1 MSGSLLLILAVW
13 LLLMAPLLL
22 RKQSP
27 VRRTSRGMSETRI
40 LHEGGAKR
48 SRRPSRLLP
57 AEGHYMSSDEDVD
70 ADIDFVEAEPE
81 YVLFDE
87 DVDTRDEERASE
99 HADIAGGVETVDAEV
114 DEDRAD
120 VVENAADET
129 TNLETLEGELVD
141 ADAEDL
147 DGEEH
152 VADAQRRTVPAEAP
166 AVSAESVTVD
176 AELADDAA
184 DTMAH
189 EDEKHE
195 DAGADT
201 PAPLRVTAAE
211 QTDTAD
217 ADIED

>member
-129 TNLETLEGELVD
+129 TNLETLRVNSSTLMLRTWT
-141 ADAEDL
+141 ARSTWRMPSA
-147 DGEEH
+147 
-152 VADAQRRTVPAEAP
+152 AQSRPRRRP
-166 AVSAESVTVD
+166 
-176 AELADDAA
+176 
-184 DTMAH
+184 
-189 EDEKHE
+189 
-195 DAGADT
+195 
-201 PAPLRVTAAE
+201 
-211 QTDTAD
+211 
-217 ADIED
+217 

>member
-1 MSGSLLLILAVW
+1 
-13 LLLMAPLLL
+13 MAPLLL

-129 TNLETLEGELVD
+129 TNLATVEGEVAA
-141 ADAEDL
+141 ADAEDRVGQE
-147 DGEEH
+147 D

-166 AVSAESVTVD
+166 AVSAQSVTVD
-176 AELADDAA
+176 AALGDDAA
-184 DTMAH
+184 DTMG
-189 EDEKHE
+189 D
-195 DAGADT
+195 DAAGPAT

-217 ADIED
+217 ADIE